1 MAVVTP
7 EEAAKYESY
16 VKGLIEKARVAQAVI
31 AEYTQ
36 EQVDKLTAMLA
47 YEMTRDNV
55 RQELADL
62 AMEETDLGDIPSK
75 LAKIEIKVKGVFS
88 EIKNTKTVGIVEE
101 IPEMGLRKIAKPVGV
116 IGALIPSTQPEM
128 IPITTALFCMKT
140 RNACIFA
147 PHPRGRRTTFRATEI
162 MRGLLKE
169 HGVPEDML
177 LCFVPEMVKVPVT
190 NELMKQSDLV
200 MATGGAGMVKAA
212 YSSGTPAFGVGAGN
226 AIMIIDDTADM
237 KEMAHKVMMSK
248 TGDLAAGCSC
258 DNSLVVFDSIY
269 DQAIEALKAEGGYMC
284 TPEEH
289 DKIQKAIFPQW
300 PDNHNINRDI
310 VAKPIPVIAKIAGL
324 DVPENTKFIMVEET
338 GSGVDYPLSGE
349 KMCLV
354 LTVYREK
361 DIDSAIARVNACHDY
376 SGAGHSCGIYSYNE
390 DNIIKTAM
398 NTRTVRVNNNLPNS
412 VVNTGNW
419 MAGHPFS
426 PSLGCGSWGN
436 NICSKNVTIEF
447 YMNTTWLAVGIDRK
461 APTDEELFGDTGV
474 MR

>member
-1 MAVVTP
+1 MDKVDNAV
-7 EEAAKYESY
+7 YENY
-16 VKGLIEKARVAQAVI
+16 VEKLVGRARKAQAVI
-31 AEYTQ
+31 ANYTQ
-36 EQVDKLTAMLA
+36 EQVDKITAMIA
-47 YEMTRDNV
+47 YEMTREPV

-62 AMEETDLGDIPSK
+62 AMEETKLGDIPSK
-75 LAKIEIKVKGVFS
+75 LGKIETKVKGVFY
-88 EIKNTKTVGIVEE
+88 EIKNEKTVGIVEE
-101 IPEMGLRKIAKPVGV
+101 IPEKGLRRIAKPVGV

-140 RNACIFA
+140 RNAVIYA
-147 PHPRGRRTTFRATEI
+147 PHPRGKKTTFRATEL
-162 MRGLLKE
+162 MRALLKE
-169 HGVPEDML
+169 YGVPEDVL
-177 LCFVPEMVKVPVT
+177 QSFEPDMVKVPVT

-212 YSSGTPAFGVGAGN
+212 YSSGTPAYGVGAGN
-226 AIMIIDDTADM
+226 AVMVVDETADL
-237 KEMAHKVMMSK
+237 KDMAHKVMLSK

-258 DNSLVVFDSIY
+258 DNSIVIVDGVY
-269 DQAIEALKAEGGYMC
+269 DAAIEALKAEGGYLC

-289 DKIQKAIFPQW
+289 DKIQKAIFPTW
-300 PDNHNINRDI
+300 PEDHVINRDI
-310 VAKPIPVIAKIAGL
+310 VACPVEKIAQIAGL
-324 DVPENTKFIMVEET
+324 NLPEGTKFIMVEET
-338 GSGVDYPLSGE
+338 GSGADYPLSGE

-361 DIDSAIARVNACHDY
+361 DIDSAIARVNANHAY
-376 SGAGHSCGIYSYNE
+376 SGAGHSCGIYSKNE
-390 DNIIKTAM
+390 DNIVKMALETK
-398 NTRTVRVNNNLPNS
+398 TVRVNNNLPNS

-426 PSLGCGSWGN
+426 PSLGCGTWGN

-474 MR
+474 MRR